1 MRCSSVRSAA
11 ERPERLYAETGD
23 CMDFGDGVQQLLV
36 SDVTQRDFLR

>member
-1 MRCSSVRSAA
+1 MERIFA
-11 ERPERLYAETGD
+11 EKVAGD